1 MFSFKV
7 KVRLGSR
14 IGQVRF
20 KIRLGSRFGLVQNQ
34 GLVKFKIK
42 VRSGTRS
49 RLGQVQDQD

>member
-49 RLGQVQDQD
+49 RLGQVEDQD

>member
-1 MFSFKV
+1 MVSFKV
-7 KVRLGSR
+7 KVRL
-14 IGQVRF
+14 VRF
-20 KIRLGSRFGLVQNQ
+20 KIRLGSRLGLVQNQ